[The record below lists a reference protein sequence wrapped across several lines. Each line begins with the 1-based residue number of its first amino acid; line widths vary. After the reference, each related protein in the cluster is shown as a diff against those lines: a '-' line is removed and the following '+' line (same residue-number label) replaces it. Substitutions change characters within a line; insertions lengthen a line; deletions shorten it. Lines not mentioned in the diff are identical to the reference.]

1 MHRCLS
7 VVGFVLVV
15 SMPVAAQESLWSG
28 TMTAGK
34 IETPLTGAIVGYNG
48 NPGLPPFGEI
58 SDPEF
63 EFGGTTYRVFSL
75 FQVERSPTVEGDWAV
90 ALAFTP
96 LLDHRELESMTLTVD
111 AKALHLGDSLEVVD
125 YPSDDPPWTGV
136 SWADPGFRWADG
148 ERVDAELLTAQ
159 PVPAL
164 PLAAAG
170 LLASLLA
177 FGAYRRVASRTR
189 PARVI

>member
-1 MHRCLS
+1 MQRGLW
-7 VVGFVLVV
+7 VVASVLVV
-15 SMPVAAQESLWSG
+15 SIPLAAQESLWSG

-34 IETPLTGAIVGYNG
+34 IETPLTGAIIGHNR
-48 NPGLPPFGEI
+48 NPGLPTFGEI

-63 EFGGTTYRVFSL
+63 DFGGTTYRVYSL
-75 FQVERSPTVEGDWAV
+75 FQVERLPTGEWEVG
-90 ALAFTP
+90 LAFTP
-96 LLDHRELESMTLTVD
+96 LLDHRDLESMTLTVD
-111 AKALHLGDSLEVVD
+111 GKALHMSDTLEMVD

-136 SWADPGFRWADG
+136 AWADPGFRWADG
-148 ERVDAELLTAQ
+148 DRVDAELTMAQ
-159 PVPAL
+159 PVSAL

-189 PARVI
+189 LVS